1 MKKRELFSKF
11 NKMSEDEISKELANL
26 YAEARKTRLDIE
38 SKKSTKT
45 SDISQK
51 KVQIAQLLTVLNN
64 R

>member
-38 SKKSTKT
+38 SKTGKA
-45 SDISQK
+45 I
-51 KVQIAQLLTVLNN
+51 
-64 R
+64 